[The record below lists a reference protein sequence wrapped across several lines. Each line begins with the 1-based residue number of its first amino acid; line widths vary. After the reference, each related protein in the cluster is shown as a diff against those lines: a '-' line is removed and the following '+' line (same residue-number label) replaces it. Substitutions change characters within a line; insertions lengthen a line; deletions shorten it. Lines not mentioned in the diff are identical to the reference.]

1 MTSSI
6 GMDVKVQEYVT
17 LKVPYEILN
26 KRFRSAQKTIDREF
40 HGVAGALTD
49 LERCIET
56 GNATAGNV
64 VSLLDGVVEKINSMK
79 RKAADAIE
87 LEEASAKLCKRR
99 VEHLKEHAS
108 SSPHVVA
115 QWKKTRFDRMVV
127 DHLLRSG
134 FYNSA
139 LKLARDSNIEDLV
152 NIDVFVTA
160 WEVEKALEK
169 YDSSRCLAWC
179 HDNRS
184 RLRKLKS
191 NLEFS
196 LRIQEFVELV
206 RMNERVEAIKHA
218 RKFFGAA
225 EGSQLEEVKQVMGL
239 LAFPV
244 DTHVSP
250 YKDLLSHTRWQQLKE
265 QFRYENYRLHQLSDV
280 SVFKV
285 TLQSGLSGLKTHQC
299 YREETKNPDCPVCN
313 PTFNKLAESLPY
325 AHCAQSRLICG
336 ITGQVMNENNPPM
349 MLSNGHIYGDTGL
362 SLLAKDGKV
371 RCPRTKEEHSHISA
385 EKVFVM

>member
-1 MTSSI
+1 ME
-6 GMDVKVQEYVT
+6 VKAQEYVT

-49 LERCIET
+49 LERCIES
-56 GNATAGNV
+56 GDATAGTV
-64 VSLLDGVVEKINSMK
+64 VSLLDGVVAKLNSMK
-79 RKAADAIE
+79 RKAVDAIE
-87 LEEASAKLCKRR
+87 LEEQSARLCKRR
-99 VEHLKEHAS
+99 VQHLKEHAN
-108 SSPHVVA
+108 SSPEVA
-115 QWKKTRFDRMVV
+115 THWKKTRFDRMVV

-139 LKLARDSNIEDLV
+139 IKLAKESNIEDLV

-160 WEVEKALEK
+160 WEVEKALEIC
-169 YDSSRCLAWC
+169 DSSRCLAWC

-196 LRIQEFVELV
+196 LRVQEFVELV
-206 RMNERVEAIKHA
+206 RNDQRVEAIRHA
-218 RKFFGAA
+218 RKYFAIA
-225 EGSQLEEVKQVMGL
+225 EGPQLDEVKQVMGL
-239 LAFPV
+239 LAFPI

-250 YKDLLSHTRWQQLKE
+250 YKELLSQLRWQELKE

-285 TLQSGLSGLKTHQC
+285 TLQSGLSALKTHQC
-299 YREETKNPDCPVCN
+299 YREESKNPDCPVCN
-313 PTFNKLAESLPY
+313 STFNKLAESLPY
-325 AHCAQSRLICG
+325 AHCTQSRLICG
-336 ITGQVMNENNPPM
+336 ITGKVMNENNPPL
-349 MLSNGHIYGDTGL
+349 MLPNGHVYGERGL
-362 SLLAKDGKV
+362 QSIAKHGNIC
-371 RCPRTKEEHSHISA
+371 CPRTKEEVSQNRV
-385 EKVFVM
+385 EKVYVM